1 MKGAKLS
8 PFVLVMCVLRIT
20 DFAFLPFSDDD
31 FIAVYAV
38 EGASDNW
45 EKSVTQVTN
54 EWRLQQCS
62 KFSFFWNVE
71 LLPEDEP
78 SFVLK
83 QHQGP
88 QVTLEVPSDG
98 SCFFRLFC
106 SIVATVLKAFF
117 HNCQSFPHFHLLVQ
131 SLLCSLARWTR
142 PLS

>member
-1 MKGAKLS
+1 MFSEKLT
-8 PFVLVMCVLRIT
+8 LL
-20 DFAFLPFSDDD
+20 FLPFSEDEC
-31 FIAVYAV
+31 IAVYAV

-62 KFSFFWNVE
+62 KFSFFRNVE
-71 LLPEDEP
+71 LLPEDQP
-78 SFVLK
+78 SFVMK

-117 HNCQSFPHFHLLVQ
+117 HNCQSFPHFHLPVQ

-142 PLS
+142 PQS

>member
-1 MKGAKLS
+1 MFSEKLTL
-8 PFVLVMCVLRIT
+8 F
-20 DFAFLPFSDDD
+20 FLPFSEDEC
-31 FIAVYAV
+31 IAVYAV

-45 EKSVTQVTN
+45 KKLVTQVNN
-54 EWRLQQCS
+54 EWHVQQCS

-78 SFVLK
+78 SFVMK

-106 SIVATVLKAFF
+106 SIVATVPKALF
-117 HNCQSFPHFHLLVQ
+117 L
-131 SLLCSLARWTR
+131 T
-142 PLS
+142 